1 MKRFLMVMGAVLAFT
16 VPAVAQEKAPR
27 ADVAVGYS
35 YLRDTTNEGDFHGGS
50 GSLAFNFTRRWGL
63 VADFGGYKL
72 AGDQPGDLTV
82 YSYLFGPRLSL
93 RGKHL
98 TLFGQVLLGG
108 ARASFG
114 NNSQNSFALSA
125 GPGLDWNIGNH
136 FAIRLFQAEYLMT
149 RFGTGTNNHENNM
162 RVSAG
167 FVFRFGSIGPPPVPA
182 SAACSADPAEV
193 FAGEPVTAT
202 ATGSDFHPKR
212 TIRYSWSGVGVR
224 VGGTDAS
231 TQIDTTGLEPGAYQV
246 SANLNDGSK
255 TGVASCIARFVVKQ
269 PRPPTISCSADP
281 GTVQPGGTATIRSTA
296 SSPDNR
302 TLSYSYNASAGSISG
317 TDVSAT
323 LNTAGVPPGSI
334 TVTCNVSDDRNPP
347 LTASAA
353 TTVIVEAPP
362 PPVEQKQLESRLAL
376 HSIYFQTARP
386 TEANPSGGLVDSQQ
400 ETLTTLA
407 NDFKSYLT
415 FKPDAHLTL
424 SGHADRRGSSE
435 YNKALTERRVERAK
449 SFLVEHGVPADS
461 IETRAL
467 GKEDNLSAEQVKE
480 LIEQNPDLTA
490 EERAKILKNLPV
502 IVLANNRRVDV
513 TLSTTGQESVR
524 QYPFNAKDAYNLIS
538 PKGGEKEKRTA
549 PPAKRRVRTRKP

>member
-1 MKRFLMVMGAVLAFT
+1 MKRFLMVMGAVLALA
-16 VPAVAQEKAPR
+16 VSAVAQEKAPR
-27 ADVAVGYS
+27 VDVAVGYS
-35 YLRDTTNEGDFHGGS
+35 YVRDTTNEGDFHGGS
-50 GSLAFNFTRRWGL
+50 GSIAYNFSRRWGL

-82 YSYLFGPRLSL
+82 YTYLFGPRLSL
-93 RGKHL
+93 RAKHL

-108 ARASFG
+108 ARASSG
-114 NNSQNSFALSA
+114 STSQNSFALSA
-125 GPGLDWNIGNH
+125 GPGLDWNIGNR

-149 RFGTGTNNHENNM
+149 RFGTNVHQNNA
-162 RVSAG
+162 RLSAG
-167 FVFRFGSIGPPPVPA
+167 LVFRFGSIGPPPVPA
-182 SAACSADPAEV
+182 GAACSAEPAEV

-202 ATGSDFHPKR
+202 ATGSNFHPKR
-212 TIRYSWSGVGVR
+212 TIRYNWSGVGVR
-224 VGGTDAS
+224 VGGTNAS
-231 TQIDTTGLEPGAYQV
+231 TQIDTTGLQPGAYQV
-246 SANLNDGSK
+246 SANLSDGSK

-281 GTVQPGGTATIRSTA
+281 GTVQPGGAATIRSTA

-302 TLSYSYNASAGSISG
+302 RLSYSYNASAGNISG
-317 TDVSAT
+317 TDASAT
-323 LNTAGVPPGSI
+323 LNTADVQPGSI
-334 TVTCNVSDDRNPP
+334 TVTCNVSDDRNPA
-347 LTASAA
+347 LTASAT
-353 TTVIVEAPP
+353 TTVVVEAPP
-362 PPVEQKQLESRLAL
+362 PRAEQRQLESRLAL

-386 TEANPSGGLVDSQQ
+386 TEAKPGGGLVDSQQ
-400 ETLTTLA
+400 EVLTALA
-407 NDFKSYLT
+407 NDFKRYLT
-415 FKPDAHLTL
+415 FKPDAHLIL

-467 GKEDNLSAEQVKE
+467 GKDDNLSDAQVKE

-490 EERAKILKNLPV
+490 EERAKILRNLPV

-513 TLSTTGQESVR
+513 ALSTTGQESVR
-524 QYPFNAKDAYNLIS
+524 QYPFNAKDSYNLIS

-549 PPAKRRVRTRKP
+549 PPAKRRTRKP

>member
-1 MKRFLMVMGAVLAFT
+1 MKRFLMVMGAVLVLA
-16 VPAVAQEKAPR
+16 VSAVAQEKAPR
-27 ADVAVGYS
+27 VDVAVGYS
-35 YLRDTTNEGDFHGGS
+35 YVRDTTNEGDFHGGS
-50 GSLAFNFTRRWGL
+50 GSIAYNFSRRWGL

-72 AGDQPGDLTV
+72 AGGQPGDLTV
-82 YSYLFGPRLSL
+82 YTYLFGPRLSL
-93 RGKHL
+93 RAKHL

-108 ARASFG
+108 ARASSG
-114 NNSQNSFALSA
+114 STSQNSFALST
-125 GPGLDWNIGNH
+125 GPGLDWNIGNR

-149 RFGTGTNNHENNM
+149 RFGTNAHQNNA
-162 RVSAG
+162 RLSAG
-167 FVFRFGSIGPPPVPA
+167 LVFRFGSIGPPPVPA
-182 SAACSADPAEV
+182 GAACSAEPAEV

-202 ATGSDFHPKR
+202 ATGSNFHPKR
-212 TIRYSWSGVGVR
+212 TIRYNWSGVGVR
-224 VGGTDAS
+224 VGGTNAS
-231 TQIDTTGLEPGAYQV
+231 TLIDTTGLQPGAYEV
-246 SANLNDGSK
+246 SANLSDGSK

-302 TLSYSYNASAGSISG
+302 KLSYSYNASAGNISG
-317 TDVSAT
+317 TDASAT
-323 LNTAGVPPGSI
+323 LNTADVQPGSI
-334 TVTCNVSDDRNPP
+334 TVTCNVSDDRNPA
-347 LTASAA
+347 LTASAT

-362 PPVEQKQLESRLAL
+362 PPPAPPAEQRQLESRLAL

-386 TEANPSGGLVDSQQ
+386 TEANPGGGLVDSQQ
-400 ETLTTLA
+400 EVLTALA
-407 NDFKSYLT
+407 SDFKRYLT
-415 FKPDAHLTL
+415 FKPDAHLIL

-467 GKEDNLSAEQVKE
+467 GKDDNLSAAQVKE

-490 EERAKILKNLPV
+490 EERAKILRNLPV

-513 TLSTTGQESVR
+513 ALSTTGQESVR
-524 QYPFNAKDAYNLIS
+524 QYPFNAKDSYNLIS

-549 PPAKRRVRTRKP
+549 PPAKRRTRKP